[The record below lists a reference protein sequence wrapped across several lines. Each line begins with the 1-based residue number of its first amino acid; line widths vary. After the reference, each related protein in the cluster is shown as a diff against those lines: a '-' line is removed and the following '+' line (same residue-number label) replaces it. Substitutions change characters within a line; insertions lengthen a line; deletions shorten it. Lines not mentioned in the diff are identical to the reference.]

1 MSGVDNIHGR
11 SASDAPLR
19 LIGIGKVQT
28 VYLNADHVV
37 RMLQG
42 MLNVYR
48 IGDSAYADDYTA
60 GLQDCIEAV
69 KEMAEESTT

>member
-1 MSGVDNIHGR
+1 MNE
-11 SASDAPLR
+11 APIR

-48 IGDSAYADDYTA
+48 LGDVAYTDNYAA
-60 GLQDCIEAV
+60 GIRDCIEAV
-69 KEMAEESTT
+69 KVMVEEGTT